1 MHAVNCAAYPAE
13 AVNYSCKKI
22 VKSVFGDSIACMSL
36 QIAKGGLIHKRPYA
50 KRSKTKM
57 PITILSKTAKN
68 TRRSKIC

>member
-1 MHAVNCAAYPAE
+1 M
-13 AVNYSCKKI
+13 
-22 VKSVFGDSIACMSL
+22 KSVFGDSIACMSL

-68 TRRSKIC
+68 TRRSMIC